1 MKRKYLLILYLVFVC
16 VVLITSSTLAK
27 YIHTSTTKTSFTIGD
42 KLYFNYERS
51 DLFRNNKLIVG
62 YETEYDDDGIIHKR
76 IETMN
81 VMPGDDLSYHFY
93 VSNYNSKTLDYNGL
107 VGEFLP
113 ITTAMISL
121 PVKGQ
126 TYDVNCTIS
135 FRQVPTDGSV
145 ATTQFSLLTNK
156 IALPPY
162 EQEKVKY
169 EFKIN
174 CILDDQLSN
183 TTSDEY
189 FGETLSIYLF
199 INSASSI

>member
-1 MKRKYLLILYLVFVC
+1 MKRKYLLILYLVFVY

-51 DLFRNNKLIVG
+51 DLFRNNQLIVG
-62 YETEYDDDGIIHKR
+62 YETEYDDGIIHKR

-183 TTSDEY
+183 TTSDDY
-189 FGETLSIYLF
+189 FGATLSIYLF
-199 INSASSI
+199 INAASSI

>member
-1 MKRKYLLILYLVFVC
+1 MKDRIYLEI
-16 VVLITSSTLAK
+16 
-27 YIHTSTTKTSFTIGD
+27 
-42 KLYFNYERS
+42 
-51 DLFRNNKLIVG
+51 IVG

-145 ATTQFSLLTNK
+145 ATTQFSLLTNR

-183 TTSDEY
+183 TTSDDY
-189 FGETLSIYLF
+189 FGATLSIYLF
-199 INSASSI
+199 INAASSI